1 MTEKELIQKATQ
13 EACKIVR
20 ITCEGVRF
28 DLPLLEATIQ
38 EAIRNSVADEPEH
51 LRYSGD

>member
-1 MTEKELIQKATQ
+1 MSEQELIKLATH
-13 EACKIVR
+13 EACKLVR
-20 ITCEGVRF
+20 IICEGVRF